1 LTPKP
6 VVPQTPGNATRTG
19 GRIASFDKP
28 QHNQQSHENQPF
40 TQILPTHRGGYAG
53 YRNCLRNL
61 RPARPSRLHRNA
73 GASRVQRRRDR
84 KRTDRSDRAKIP
96 ICRGGVAN
104 INPKGAT
111 LGTGPFDFPVNFY
124 ESSAPFSGPTNFGS
138 GDFTFANSGS
148 GDFLGIQ
155 SSPDGFGSLLV
166 PTGYVSGNALSDSA
180 TYNNKTLKRL
190 GATPGTYEWT
200 WGTGANQNFT
210 LDIVAPGVPDSG
222 STLGL
227 LFVSVIALFG
237 LNRLRRVQLA

>member
-1 LTPKP
+1 MKTNLRIIQPT
-6 VVPQTPGNATRTG
+6 VAATLAIV
-19 GRIASFDKP
+19 IACVISVRP
-28 QHNQQSHENQPF
+28 AQ
-40 TQILPTHRGGYAG
+40 AG
-53 YRNCLRNL
+53 YIVTLEQVGSNVVATGSGPIDLTGL
-61 RPARPSRLHRNA
+61 KFLFA
-73 GASRVQRRRDR
+73 G
-84 KRTDRSDRAKIP
+84 
-96 ICRGGVAN
+96 GGVAN